1 MPGLCLQDRSRHP
14 HAVFVLPSR
23 SSLDCV
29 SATALIVLEQLPAV
43 ISRKLFH
50 DRRAGET
57 QIRSTTA
64 GLSVS
69 VHKRLKRTLLSL
81 SQQGP
86 KAKIPEENPSLLLT
100 GDWNQD

>member
-1 MPGLCLQDRSRHP
+1 M
-14 HAVFVLPSR
+14 
-23 SSLDCV
+23 
-29 SATALIVLEQLPAV
+29 SATALIVLEQLSAV
-43 ISRKLFH
+43 LSRKLFH

-57 QIRSTTA
+57 QIRSAKA

-69 VHKRLKRTLLSL
+69 VHKRIKRTLLSL

-86 KAKIPEENPSLLLT
+86 KSKIPEENPSLLFI